1 MDHLEM
7 IDLLSHYSKNIW
19 NLAFRGCVTRLAEVL
34 KAEPQLAKSV
44 DKDGITPLWWL
55 LDDEAKALDIVDLF
69 LSHGT
74 DPSLKNQEA
83 ERPPT
88 GPQRAACWKS
98 RKYCGKPRVNKQS
111 AGSRWQ

>member
-1 MDHLEM
+1 M

-69 LSHGT
+69 LSHGI
-74 DPSLKNQEA
+74 DPSLKNQEG
-83 ERPPT
+83 RT
-88 GPQRAACWKS
+88 AANWATTRGMLEVAQVL
-98 RKYCGKPRVNKQS
+98 RKA
-111 AGSRWQ
+111 AGE